1 MKGVGAGSKT
11 IALGVRGESAAES
24 HYVDL
29 GYRLVARNWT
39 CSFGELDLVV
49 ERDGVLVFCEV
60 KTRTGAAHGAGF
72 EAVTRDKQR
81 RIRRLADVF
90 ILRSRWSGPVRFDV
104 ASVAARSG
112 DAEVHL
118 FMDAF

>member
-1 MKGVGAGSKT
+1 MKGVGAASKT
-11 IALGVRGESAAES
+11 TQLGARGESAAEAR
-24 HYVDL
+24 YVQM
-29 GYRLVARNWT
+29 GCELVARNWT

-49 ERDGVLVFCEV
+49 EHDGVLIFCEV
-60 KTRTGAAHGAGF
+60 KTRTGVSLGAGF
-72 EAVTRDKQR
+72 EAVTGDKQR

-90 ILRSRWSGPVRFDV
+90 VLRSRWTGPVRFDV

-112 DAEVHL
+112 HVEVQL